1 MDRSSASKTPP
12 IGASA
17 KRHHHPK
24 SDFQPCFQSLTA
36 TLPCN
41 YTVMVS
47 LVSHVHLQCLLW
59 RAFPAWPQGVHHSTP
74 QACWVALMVPCRGFV
89 QRGAALPK
97 TWPKSKILTQNET
110 WKHNQNSPVPFRVD
124 PEIGHLN
131 LLAAV
136 WASGPTCLNPP
147 PVMNLAPR
155 IFWSQYS
162 YDLLWSLLSYNIWCH
177 SDVTVPRLCRDVQ
190 AILHLRSDL
199 EIFTRPLYHNII
211 SVLESEPRPASTRVW
226 PSVECDDQSK
236 LTQKSSEIHVH
247 PRAMIWVWA
256 EIGPL

>member
-1 MDRSSASKTPP
+1 MRTFNACCEGLFQLDHKASITQLLKH
-12 IGASA
+12 AE
-17 KRHHHPK
+17 
-24 SDFQPCFQSLTA
+24 
-36 TLPCN
+36 LPWWF
-41 YTVMVS
+41 
-47 LVSHVHLQCLLW
+47 HV
-59 RAFPAWPQGVHHSTP
+59 
-74 QACWVALMVPCRGFV
+74 VALYKEGRLSPKHDQNQKSSHRMKRGNTT
-89 QRGAALPK
+89 K
-97 TWPKSKILTQNET
+97 T
-110 WKHNQNSPVPFRVD
+110 VPFLCMRWIETRCLCPD
-124 PEIGHLN
+124 FGLILRLTGHLN
-131 LLAAV
+131 ILAAV

-162 YDLLWSLLSYNIWCH
+162 YDLLWSLMSCNIWCH

-190 AILHLRSDL
+190 AILHLRSDVA
-199 EIFTRPLYHNII
+199 IFTRPPYHNII

-236 LTQKSSEIHVH
+236 PTQKSSEIHVH